1 MDPWAKETFNEM
13 WGGGGGGK
21 GKGTEPYLP
30 QEFPPPTPPS
40 LWNKLSLIKI
50 LKLPSFQ
57 HCV

>member
-13 WGGGGGGK
+13 WGGGGK

-50 LKLPSFQ
+50 LKLP
-57 HCV
+57 